1 MNGYFR
7 TSTVLVAIAVALL
20 ASACTSGAPPTAAS
34 GAPPQAMPSG
44 TQDLKAGTYAFAFP
58 QLDAPGKPFPK
69 ALITVPDGWSINDGF
84 ALLGHAGSP
93 AQLAV
98 TIWDVVDVYANGCR
112 WASPMIHPGAT
123 VDELAAVLA
132 ARPLRNA
139 TAPVAVSLGGYQGK
153 YLQWSVPSDIRFDA
167 ASQSFSDCDIGSE
180 NGVPAGYFK
189 SWTDHIGDRYQ
200 QGPGQVDRLWI
211 LAIEGHRLLVDA
223 TYMPAATDQDRT
235 ELAEVVN
242 TIVFK
247 R

>member
-1 MNGYFR
+1 MGPGGPAGEGDGR
-7 TSTVLVAIAVALL
+7 EIGKAVAAQLAKRLCEQRHVVLL
-20 ASACTSGAPPTAAS
+20 AIGRSEATL
-34 GAPPQAMPSG
+34 AMANP
-44 TQDLKAGTYAFAFP
+44 
-58 QLDAPGKPFPK
+58 LDDQTP
-69 ALITVPDGWSINDGF
+69 NDVS
-84 ALLGHAGSP
+84 ALLGNVPVTVVTASAGEIAAAIARGFVAP
-93 AQLAV
+93 NPKIAPMP
-98 TIWDVVDVYANGCR
+98 VVERA
-112 WASPMIHPGAT
+112 ASNERARRPLLLI
-123 VDELAAVLA
+123 AAVLA

-139 TAPVAVSLGGYQGK
+139 IAPVAVSLGGYQGK

-211 LAIEGHRLLVDA
+211 LDIEGHRLLVDA
-223 TYMPAATDQDRT
+223 TYMPAATDQDRM

-242 TIVFK
+242 SIAFK